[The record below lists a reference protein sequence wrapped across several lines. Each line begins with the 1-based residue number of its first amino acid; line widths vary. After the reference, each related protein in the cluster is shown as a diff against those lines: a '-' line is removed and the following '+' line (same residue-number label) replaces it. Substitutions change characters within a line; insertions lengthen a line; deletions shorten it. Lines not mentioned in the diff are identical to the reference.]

1 MTARSPEP
9 ASPAS
14 ESTRVRVLPAA
25 VAARIAAGEVVERP
39 ASVVK
44 ELVENA
50 LDAGARRV
58 TVELEDGGLGLIR
71 VADDGCGMVEADAVL
86 AFTRHATSKLQTI
99 EDLDRLATLGFRGEA
114 LPSIAAVAAVEL
126 TTRVRDAVAAVY
138 VRTADGRVAEVR
150 AAGAP
155 AGTTVTVRGL
165 FAPVPARRK
174 FLKSVA
180 TEVGHVADLMARQA
194 LARVDV
200 HLRVLHQGREVAA
213 YRPVATLEERVRQVF
228 GAERARGGRP
238 FAEERLGMR
247 VEGFAF
253 SPQASFA
260 SSRYLQTF
268 VNGRAAR
275 DRGLQ
280 HAVVHGYGSLIP
292 RGRWPGAVVCLTVPP
307 ADVDVNVHPAKHEV
321 RFRVARVV
329 HDTVAATIR
338 SAVAPVARESAAV
351 RENGVAEAL
360 ERYVASAPSRG
371 ATLLGGAHAHPA
383 APFARVPGGFV
394 PASTA
399 PPVADTI
406 RPAPVSAGR
415 YADLRFVGQVFR
427 GYLVCE
433 GRDRLVLIDQH
444 AAHERLAF
452 DALSAQYR
460 RGGVERQTL
469 LLPLTVELGAGR
481 SETLAAA
488 AADLLGLGFEV
499 EPFGDATVLVR
510 SVPALLGSADPRL
523 LIEDLAESL
532 EEVDARHAASGVAE
546 AILARVACHSVVRVG
561 RTLQPAEVQ
570 ALLADL
576 DTHAHGGSCAHGRPV
591 SVEFSRA
598 QVERMFGR

>member
-1 MTARSPEP
+1 
-9 ASPAS
+9 
-14 ESTRVRVLPAA
+14 
-25 VAARIAAGEVVERP
+25 
-39 ASVVK
+39 
-44 ELVENA
+44 
-50 LDAGARRV
+50 
-58 TVELEDGGLGLIR
+58 
-71 VADDGCGMVEADAVL
+71 
-86 AFTRHATSKLQTI
+86 
-99 EDLDRLATLGFRGEA
+99 
-114 LPSIAAVAAVEL
+114 
-126 TTRVRDAVAAVY
+126 
-138 VRTADGRVAEVR
+138 
-150 AAGAP
+150 
-155 AGTTVTVRGL
+155 
-165 FAPVPARRK
+165 
-174 FLKSVA
+174 
-180 TEVGHVADLMARQA
+180 
-194 LARVDV
+194 
-200 HLRVLHQGREVAA
+200 
-213 YRPVATLEERVRQVF
+213 
-228 GAERARGGRP
+228 
-238 FAEERLGMR
+238 MR

-360 ERYVASAPSRG
+360 ERYVASAPPRG
-371 ATLLGGAHAHPA
+371 ATLLGGAHVHPA
-383 APFARVPGGFV
+383 APSPRVPGGFV
-394 PASTA
+394 PASAATPLA
-399 PPVADTI
+399 GMI

-415 YADLRFVGQVFR
+415 YAELRFVGQVFR

-460 RGGVERQTL
+460 AGGVERQTL

-481 SETLAAA
+481 SEVLAAA

-576 DTHAHGGSCAHGRPV
+576 DAHAHGGSCAHGRPV